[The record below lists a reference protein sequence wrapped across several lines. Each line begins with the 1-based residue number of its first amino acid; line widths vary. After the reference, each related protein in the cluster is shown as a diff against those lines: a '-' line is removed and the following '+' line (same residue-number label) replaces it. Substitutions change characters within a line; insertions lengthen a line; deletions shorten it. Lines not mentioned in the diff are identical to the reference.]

1 MKAKTTLLILFIFL
15 TLGILHAQTQRELRN
30 LGSFNAVKVSNA
42 IIVELVQ
49 GNENKA
55 ELAVSGIDLGK
66 VETSIVDETLEI
78 RLARGNFRNHMV
90 EVKVT
95 YKDIQGIEALTSAR
109 VISKSPIEAK
119 EAYLFASTSA
129 YLEAEVEA
137 DVLNIE
143 AATNAKIFI
152 SGKVESL
159 GLRAFTNAEIDGQNL
174 RANQVEVLANTAAT
188 VYFRTAG
195 TIDGSVATV
204 AKIYYKGNPK
214 EINVKTSTGGTI
226 SRH

>member
-1 MKAKTTLLILFIFL
+1 MKTKTTLLILSFFL
-15 TLGILHAQTQRELRN
+15 TFGLLQAQTQREVRS
-30 LGSFNAVKVSNA
+30 LGAFNAVKVSNA
-42 IIVELVQ
+42 IKVELVK
-49 GNENKA
+49 GSENKA
-55 ELAVSGIDLGK
+55 ELTVSGIELGK

-78 RLARGNFRNHMV
+78 RLARGNFRNHNV
-90 EVKVT
+90 EVKIT

-109 VISKSPIEAK
+109 VIAKSPIEAS

-143 AATNAKIFI
+143 AATNAKIFVT
-152 SGKVESL
+152 GKVEKL

-174 RANQVEVLANTAAT
+174 RANQVEVMANTAAT
-188 VYFRTAG
+188 VYFRTTG
-195 TIDGSVATV
+195 IIEGSAATA

-214 EINVKTSTGGTI
+214 EVNVKTSTGGTI

>member
-1 MKAKTTLLILFIFL
+1 MKTKTTLLILSFFL
-15 TLGILHAQTQRELRN
+15 TFGLLQAQTQREVRS
-30 LGSFNAVKVSNA
+30 LGAFNAVKVSNA
-42 IIVELVQ
+42 IKVELVK
-49 GNENKA
+49 GSENKA
-55 ELAVSGIDLGK
+55 ELTVSGIELGK

-78 RLARGNFRNHMV
+78 RLARGNFRNHNV
-90 EVKVT
+90 EVKIT

-109 VISKSPIEAK
+109 VIAKSPIEAS

-143 AATNAKIFI
+143 AATNAKIFVT
-152 SGKVESL
+152 GKVEKL

-174 RANQVEVLANTAAT
+174 RANQVEVMANTAAT
-188 VYFRTAG
+188 VYFRTTG
-195 TIDGSVATV
+195 IIEGSAATA